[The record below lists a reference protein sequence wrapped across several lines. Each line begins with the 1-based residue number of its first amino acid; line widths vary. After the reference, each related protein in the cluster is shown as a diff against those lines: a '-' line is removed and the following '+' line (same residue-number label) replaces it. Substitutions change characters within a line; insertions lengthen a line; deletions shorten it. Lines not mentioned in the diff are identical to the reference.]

1 MTTRFTHLLKLVVA
15 LALLS
20 ILPSPGAEVRPVP
33 NVFAP
38 KLQQFVDEHIMS
50 GAVVLVADKEKVLDV
65 EAVGYSDLAAKRPMK
80 TDSLFWIASMS
91 KPITAAAFMMLV
103 DEGRITLDD
112 PVEKYIPE
120 FKNVKVAQTNG
131 NLVVPSHP
139 IKIRE
144 ILSHTSGMGF
154 LNAKDQQLIN
164 SVPLAESI
172 QHDLMEPLLFDPGTN
187 YKYSNQGI
195 DTAGRII
202 EIVSGMPYE
211 KFLQERLFKP
221 LGMTDTIFTL
231 STGQL
236 QRLAKSY
243 KTNNDKTGLEEVP
256 IHYLKYP
263 LDGSGHYPAPGGG
276 LFSTA
281 HDVARFCQMLA
292 NGGTFD
298 GKTYLSMESVHQMTI
313 KQTGTLVKNNYGFGF
328 NVQGENSFGHG
339 GAYKTSMQIDH
350 GQVRVFLV
358 QQASEWSRSN
368 PESEFIAE
376 AKRIYPPVEPA
387 SDKSNQ
393 AVHAP

>member
-1 MTTRFTHLLKLVVA
+1 
-15 LALLS
+15 
-20 ILPSPGAEVRPVP
+20 
-33 NVFAP
+33 
-38 KLQQFVDEHIMS
+38 MS
-50 GAVVLVADKEKVLDV
+50 GAVVLVADKERVLDV
-65 EAVGYSDLAAKRPMK
+65 EAVGYSDLAAKKPMK

-91 KPITAAAFMMLV
+91 KPITATAFMMLV
-103 DEGRITLDD
+103 DEGRIKLDD

-120 FKNVKVAQTNG
+120 FKNVKVAQPNG
-131 NLVVPSHP
+131 NLVAPSHP

-154 LNAKDQQLIN
+154 LNAKDQQLID

-172 QHDLMEPLLFDPGTN
+172 RHDLMEPLLFDPGTG

-202 EIVSGMPYE
+202 EIVSGMPYD

-221 LGMTDTIFTL
+221 LGMTDTTFTL
-231 STGQL
+231 STGEL

-243 KTNNDKTGLEEVP
+243 KTNHDKTGLEEVP
-256 IHYLKYP
+256 IHYLKNP
-263 LDGSGHYPAPGGG
+263 LGGAGHYPAPGGG

-328 NVQGENSFGHG
+328 NVLGENSFGHG

-350 GQVRVFLV
+350 GQIRVFLV
-358 QQASEWSRSN
+358 QQASEWYRGN
-368 PESEFIAE
+368 PESEFTAE
-376 AKRIYPPVEPA
+376 AMRIYTSVEPA
-387 SDKSNQ
+387 PDKLN
-393 AVHAP
+393 HAGHLP